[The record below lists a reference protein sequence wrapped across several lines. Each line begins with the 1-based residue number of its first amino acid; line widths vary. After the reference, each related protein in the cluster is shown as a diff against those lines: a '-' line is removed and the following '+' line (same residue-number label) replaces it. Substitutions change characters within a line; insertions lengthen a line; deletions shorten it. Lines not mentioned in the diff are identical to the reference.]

1 MRPYLAIIKDSFRAA
16 MASRVLYVL
25 LLLITLLLLALAPLH
40 MRETLDWELK
50 NQGNITKPDQLLR
63 RIVERRD
70 APREKGIARIW
81 EMLPSKT
88 QKKMLEI
95 VERPEDQEL
104 EDEDA
109 PGRPPQVI
117 EDIHTYEELIEELN
131 TIIEDP
137 TFYRA
142 EDWEGR
148 SLPQEAE
155 ELVSLGA
162 ESLTEIRSKR
172 LNRLLIASAVS
183 PTIDTG
189 TATSLDFYYAVW
201 KIPINVSVTHQ
212 QFAQGLTS
220 ELPVYFDKFVMSIG
234 LLIAILVTANMVPET
249 FEPGSLNLLLSKPIS
264 RWGLYTSKFA
274 GGCVFI
280 AVCACYLFLGV
291 WLWLGIGMGVWDR
304 AILFSIPLY
313 IVVFAIY
320 FSVSAFVGLV
330 WRSPIV
336 AVILTLLF
344 WATCFTIGSIH
355 GFARTKMQNSEFVNM
370 MAVGDDVYASDL
382 LHQFNSWDESG
393 NKWNQELEA
402 ELGEQG
408 AMAFGINSYFVP
420 LREVPAFPGL
430 SDFLPPIY
438 DGDNARIITSR
449 YEFGKSLSS
458 GKKKMF
464 ASDIDKLDF
473 KELGYFPRDTA
484 KLFNTKSGIFA
495 VSSNGSFYR
504 LNTEK
509 YNAAF
514 ANADS
519 FNEVDSK
526 PKADK
531 SKDKDSETEESMAEA
546 KATDSTDDK
555 ETKELTTAKPATK
568 TKKPAAENVE
578 LFEKIGSTNQVSI
591 RSPDLIDYNVARDEF
606 VAYRNGQL
614 SVHRAKEGGYEKEGS
629 IQIDLGFG
637 KNMTTKLAA
646 GGNSIVL
653 AFGNGQV
660 ITLDA
665 QTLEEKND
673 YQPETRSG
681 IRQVI
686 ASPSG
691 KLFLILY
698 RNGNLWELDA
708 DNDQQIRK
716 ADIIGQGDVATAAFA
731 ADDEVWVS
739 ENTDRATRYNLAG
752 STRSTRLTPSGDW
765 IHKLFRY
772 GIRPFYKIA
781 PKPGEFYKVV
791 THLSSSGDTEANEN
805 VDLNKTLAA
814 KDPWSPLWSG
824 LGFMLGML
832 FLGVLVF
839 QFKDY

>member
-1 MRPYLAIIKDSFRAA
+1 

-50 NQGNITKPDQLLR
+50 NQANISKPDQLLR

-70 APREKGIARIW
+70 SAREKGIARIW

-148 SLPQEAE
+148 ALPQEAE
-155 ELVSLGA
+155 DLVGQGVA
-162 ESLTEIRSKR
+162 SLTEIRSKR

-189 TATSLDFYYAVW
+189 TATSLDFYYAIW
-201 KIPINVSVTHQ
+201 RIPINVSVTHQ

-280 AVCACYLFLGV
+280 AMCACYLFLGV
-291 WLWLGIGMGVWDR
+291 WLWLGIGMEVWDR

-355 GFARTKMQNSEFVNM
+355 GFARTKMQNSEFVNLM
-370 MAVGDDVYASDL
+370 PVGEKVYASDL

-393 NKWNQELEA
+393 NQWNQELEA

-408 AMAFGINSYFVP
+408 SMAFGINSYFVP

-438 DGDNARIITSR
+438 DGQSKRIITSR

-464 ASDIDKLDF
+464 VSNVDELDF

-484 KLFNTKSGIFA
+484 KLFNTKNGIFA
-495 VSSNGSFYR
+495 VSSNGSFYK
-504 LNTEK
+504 LNQKK
-509 YNAAF
+509 YEDAF
-514 ANADS
+514 AKADS
-519 FNEVDSK
+519 FNVDEEAKPDSK
-526 PKADK
+526 KDAKTKSDKLATAD
-531 SKDKDSETEESMAEA
+531 ETTDESA
-546 KATDSTDDK
+546 
-555 ETKELTTAKPATK
+555 KELAAAKPAK
-568 TKKPAAENVE
+568 KKKPVAGAVG
-578 LFEKIGSTNQVSI
+578 LFEKIGSSNQVSI
-591 RSPDLIDYNVARDEF
+591 RSPDLIDYNAARDEF
-606 VAYRNGQL
+606 VGYRNGEL
-614 SVHRAKEGGYEKEGS
+614 SIHRAKDGGYEKEAS
-629 IQIDLGFG
+629 VEIDLGFG
-637 KNMTTKLAA
+637 KSMTTKLAA
-646 GGNSIVL
+646 AGNAIVL

-665 QTLEEKND
+665 ETLKEKNE
-673 YQPETRSG
+673 YQPEKRSG
-681 IRQVI
+681 IRQVV

-691 KLFLILY
+691 KWFLVLY
-698 RNGNLWELDA
+698 RNGNLWQLDA
-708 DNDQQIRK
+708 ENEQQIRK
-716 ADIIGQGDVATAAFA
+716 AEIIGQGDVATIAFA
-731 ADDEVWVS
+731 ANDDVWVS
-739 ENTDRATRYNLAG
+739 ENTDRATRYNLTDSA
-752 STRSTRLTPSGDW
+752 RSERLTPSGDW

-832 FLGVLVF
+832 FLGVMVF